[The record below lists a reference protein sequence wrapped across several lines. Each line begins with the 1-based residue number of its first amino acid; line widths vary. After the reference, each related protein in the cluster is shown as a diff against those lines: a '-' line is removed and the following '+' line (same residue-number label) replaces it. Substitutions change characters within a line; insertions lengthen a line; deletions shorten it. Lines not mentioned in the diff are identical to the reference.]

1 VAICHY
7 LSLLSFCVF
16 DVFQFG
22 STFRPRPFIAKK
34 PGSVKEME
42 TTSVKPGQTF
52 VENWI
57 VIHLCRILKYF
68 YFNISY
74 KGKIDS
80 LIISPPLKLT
90 TTIQGQKL
98 LFLNCICIGL

>member
-1 VAICHY
+1 
-7 LSLLSFCVF
+7 
-16 DVFQFG
+16 
-22 STFRPRPFIAKK
+22 
-34 PGSVKEME
+34 ME
-42 TTSVKPGQTF
+42 TTSAKPGQTF

-80 LIISPPLKLT
+80 LTPLDNIKKMMKVT
-90 TTIQGQKL
+90 TP
-98 LFLNCICIGL
+98 